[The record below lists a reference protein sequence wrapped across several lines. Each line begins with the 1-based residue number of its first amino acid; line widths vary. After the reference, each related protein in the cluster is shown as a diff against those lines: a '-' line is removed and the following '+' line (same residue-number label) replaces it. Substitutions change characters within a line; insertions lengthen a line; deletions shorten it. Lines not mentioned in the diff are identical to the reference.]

1 MTNDPMRT
9 WLTRAS
15 IAAGVIFT
23 ATAEYRLAHEL
34 GASMLVAAMLP
45 LAIDAYVVAAL
56 RWYKAFD
63 IALSLSLMGAA
74 QVAAHLLDAKVMAV
88 NIPMVVVVSLL
99 VPVSIWR
106 THALARHQ
114 LTDLPGEGQS
124 DTAAVIVERQ
134 VIQGE
139 SPQPDRVIRV
149 PEHVP
154 HHLADK
160 PIKGALPA
168 PVATAPAIAPE
179 PSAVD
184 FLAVRHRVRP
194 DQIRTVADLLADTP
208 ALTGTATAKALDIS
222 DRQGRRV
229 LAAAKELTGVRS

>member
-1 MTNDPMRT
+1 MTANDPMRT

-23 ATAEYRLAHEL
+23 ATAEYRLAYEL

-45 LAIDAYVVAAL
+45 LAIDCYVIAAL

-74 QVAAHLLDAKVMAV
+74 QVAAHLLDAGVVAV

-106 THALARHQ
+106 THALAR
-114 LTDLPGEGQS
+114 PASVPAPVVSVS
-124 DTAAVIVERQ
+124 DTPAATAVTVERAVVRP
-134 VIQGE
+134 VIQ
-139 SPQPDRVIRV
+139 V
-149 PEHVP
+149 PEKLP

-168 PVATAPAIAPE
+168 PADTDPATATE

-184 FLAVRHRVRP
+184 FLAVRHRVP
-194 DQIRTVADLLADTP
+194 ADQVRTIAALLTDTP
-208 ALTGTATAKALDIS
+208 ALTGTAAARELGIS
-222 DRQGRRV
+222 DRHGRRV
-229 LAAAKELTGVRS
+229 LAAARELTEVRS